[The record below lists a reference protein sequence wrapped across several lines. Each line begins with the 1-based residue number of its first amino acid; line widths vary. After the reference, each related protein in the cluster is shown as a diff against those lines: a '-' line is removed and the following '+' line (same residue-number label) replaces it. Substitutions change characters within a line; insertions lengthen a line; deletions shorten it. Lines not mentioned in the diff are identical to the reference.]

1 MYLVD
6 PQRDAAR
13 LKEFYVAAGELLE
26 QPEAR
31 LRQVMPEVSGWSAL
45 GQLFHVFLA
54 NELALRN
61 VRMLIVGESAWIK
74 EASAPTFL
82 GHLILNWDFMPR
94 GVGQSPRTVRP
105 PEKPNFEI
113 VRETLTSGAAALEEL
128 TPDLPGLARIPGG
141 IPHKDLGPLSA
152 AQWLRFARLHGLHHL
167 ALAREVLD
175 AAAGGTV
182 SV

>member
-1 MYLVD
+1 MYLVE
-6 PQRDAAR
+6 PKRDAAR
-13 LKEFYVAAGELLE
+13 LQDFYVAAGELLE
-26 QPEAR
+26 QPEQH
-31 LRQVMPEVSGWSAL
+31 LRQVTPEVSGWSAL

-61 VRMLIVGESAWIK
+61 VRMLIAGESAWIQGT
-74 EASAPTFL
+74 SAPTFL

-113 VRETLTSGAAALEEL
+113 VRETMASGAAALNEL
-128 TPDLPGLARIPGG
+128 TPDLPTLTRVPGG
-141 IPHKDLGPLSA
+141 IPHKELGPLSA

-167 ALAREVLD
+167 ELAREVL
-175 AAAGGTV
+175 AAASSGTV

>member
-1 MYLVD
+1 MYLVE
-6 PQRDAAR
+6 PTRDAAR
-13 LKEFYVAAGELLE
+13 LKDFYVAAGELLE
-26 QPEAR
+26 QPEER
-31 LRQVMPEVSGWSAL
+31 LRQVTPEVSGWSAL
-45 GQLFHVFLA
+45 EQLFHVFLA

-61 VRMLIVGESAWIK
+61 VRMLIAGKSAWIQ
-74 EASAPTFL
+74 ESSAPTFL

-113 VRETLTSGAAALEEL
+113 VRETLASGSAELEDL
-128 TPDLPGLARIPGG
+128 TPDLPRLVRIPGG

-175 AAAGGTV
+175 AATDLTV
-182 SV
+182 PV